1 MTDTKKKSAQATKNT
16 KAAPAEPVKQVES
29 PAVEAEP
36 AKQAEKPAVASA
48 KDCTMVTVTNI
59 SKGLRR
65 IPSTGVILSPG
76 ETREVLYDNWVKFTA
91 EAGHFKIH

>member
-1 MTDTKKKSAQATKNT
+1 MTDTKKKSARSAKNT
-16 KAAPAEPVKQVES
+16 KAASAEQVEVVGAAPTEPVKQV
-29 PAVEAEP
+29 
-36 AKQAEKPAVASA
+36 EKPAVASA
-48 KDCTMVTVTNI
+48 KDCTVVTVTNI